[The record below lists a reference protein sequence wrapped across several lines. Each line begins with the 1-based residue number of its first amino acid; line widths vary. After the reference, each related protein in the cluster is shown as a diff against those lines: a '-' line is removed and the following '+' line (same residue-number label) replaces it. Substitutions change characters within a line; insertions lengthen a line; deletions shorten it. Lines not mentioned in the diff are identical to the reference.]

1 MSDKQYFISQLF
13 IDIQLKQGKGKR
25 IDPCAKLFQFGWGR
39 VVSCGTNH
47 EMRMG
52 RWAILIVHSARKLSI
67 REMDES
73 PQYLLKTSNVTIM
86 KNVHSV

>member
-1 MSDKQYFISQLF
+1 M
-13 IDIQLKQGKGKR
+13 
-25 IDPCAKLFQFGWGR
+25 
-39 VVSCGTNH
+39 SCGTNH

-73 PQYLLKTSNVTIM
+73 PQYLLKTSNVTYM